1 VSVSVEKIPGIASVK
16 VSLKEGLATIELKP
30 GNTVSLEQVREAVTK
45 DGFTPKDATVTARAE
60 PVVSGGVVRLTIT
73 GLDATYELRPIDRAV
88 QEGLRTLA
96 GRTVTVNAV
105 VPAPGGHA
113 RVMEVKTF
121 SLVK

>member
-1 VSVSVEKIPGIASVK
+1 VERIPGVASVK
-16 VSLKEGLATIELKP
+16 VSLKDGLATMLLKP
-30 GNTVSLEQVREAVTK
+30 GNTVSLERVREAVTK
-45 DGFTPKDATVTARAE
+45 DGFTPKEATVTARAE
-60 PVVSGGVVRLTIT
+60 PLMSASVLRLAIT
-73 GLDATYELRPIDRAV
+73 GLDVIYEVRPIEQAV
-88 QEGLRTLA
+88 QGELRTLA